1 MANINTAGAV
11 ALERNSFFFFFFAKF
26 LRILI
31 GSLRGPDQEGNIFK
45 KKEILHVKV
54 RVAKRVESRKS
65 ESRKGR
71 VCVA

>member
-11 ALERNSFFFFFFAKF
+11 ALERNSLFFFAKF

>member
-11 ALERNSFFFFFFAKF
+11 ALERNSFFFFFAKF

-54 RVAKRVESRKS
+54 RVAKRVASRKS